1 MILGRKFF
9 PTFYVCMYLF
19 TREEIKKKR
28 EKKNHHF
35 SRRKSILMVIRQEFY
50 GYYLVSQAALRRI
63 FRLIF

>member
-19 TREEIKKKR
+19 TCEEIKKK
-28 EKKNHHF
+28 KHHS

-50 GYYLVSQAALRRI
+50 GYYLVSQAALRRT